1 MIQRSFTPSIAKYFH
16 QGKAILLLGARQVGK
31 TTLVRELLNQSKAN
45 SLYLDCEDDFVARI
59 LSSPNT
65 EELKQIIGKHEVLF
79 IDEAQKVSSIGKTAK
94 LIVDHFSQVQLILSG
109 SSSFDLVNS
118 SAEPLTG
125 RKYSFQIFPI
135 SFEEWESHIGYIK
148 AEQDLSSR
156 LIYGFYPDVLNHQDD
171 QKTILKELS
180 ESYLYRDVF
189 MYGGI
194 KKPDEIKKLLQA
206 IAFQVG
212 SEVSYNE
219 LAQMSGLDSK
229 TVERYI
235 VILERAFILFRL
247 QPLSGNLRNEI
258 KSKRKIYFYDNGIRN
273 IVIGQLQALEA
284 RNDIGALWEN
294 FLMSERQK
302 QLSYTKS
309 LAESYYWRTTQ
320 QQEIDYIEQIEGEYF
335 AYEFKWNPKQK
346 VKFSKTYT
354 RAYGDNTKVISRENY
369 REFVKP

>member
-1 MIQRSFTPSIAKYFH
+1 
-16 QGKAILLLGARQVGK
+16 
-31 TTLVRELLNQSKAN
+31 
-45 SLYLDCEDDFVARI
+45 
-59 LSSPNT
+59 
-65 EELKQIIGKHEVLF
+65 
-79 IDEAQKVSSIGKTAK
+79 
-94 LIVDHFSQVQLILSG
+94 G

-125 RKYSFQIFPI
+125 RKYSYQVFPI
-135 SFEEWESHIGYIK
+135 SFEEWENHIGYLK
-148 AEQDLSSR
+148 AEQDLNSR
-156 LIYGFYPDVLNHQDD
+156 LVYGFYPDVLNHRDD

-180 ESYLYRDVF
+180 DSYLYRDVF
-189 MYGGI
+189 IYGGI

-219 LAQMSGLDSK
+219 LAQMSGLNSK

-235 VILERAFILFRL
+235 VILERAFILFRI
-247 QPLSGNLRNEI
+247 QALSGNLRNEI

-284 RNDIGALWEN
+284 RNDVGALWEN

-302 QLSYTKS
+302 QLSYTRS
-309 LAESYYWRTTQ
+309 MAESYYWRTTQ

-346 VKFSKTYT
+346 VRFSKTFT
-354 RAYGDNTKVISRENY
+354 GTYGNHTKVISRDNY